1 MTAFHLLFTEERRA
15 FAAVVRIS
23 KLEYRANMRFRLWE
37 RPADDPLVVA
47 LLERIAPRQDL
58 SIYAEEAE
66 SCLHLLWN
74 RYSRYLPPHDII
86 DEAAAYRQAVYVE

>member
-37 RPADDPLVVA
+37 RPADDPVVVD
-47 LLERIAPRQDL
+47 LLERIALRRDL
-58 SIYAEEAE
+58 CTYHEEVE
-66 SCLHLLWN
+66 CHLDQLLDK
-74 RYSRYLPPHDII
+74 YSRYLPPHGVV
-86 DEAAAYRQAVYVE
+86 DEDAAYRQAVYVE